1 MDTQSSPVRIRL
13 TFTDPSI
20 LSHSQRSQGM
30 NNTWLLIEPQQH
42 HRTIA
47 DVINHILHFFNL
59 HASCPNGLLLSME
72 GYVLPPSESTRI
84 LKDNDIIC
92 VKRKVMALT
101 EAIEREVN
109 RREAVDNGVL
119 LLANGEFDKENGG
132 YQSESE
138 EEISEE
144 EPSPKETA
152 SKKRKASTKL
162 GSSKKK
168 KKRSVVMDDH
178 EDKEDE
184 TTNNNGECHATKI
197 ISKKT
202 KPNKEKRSGE
212 SEIIIAK
219 VNSPSKVKRK
229 KKHRSE
235 VLSGAEDEA
244 VEDEIDHAINGESLH
259 KKITSKKKSK
269 RNEETNKEN
278 AETLDENVK
287 DNVKGVEQASTT
299 PDESKKGPSRSSR
312 RKKAKRQWRRELAN
326 VSQNEPETHLEPEV
340 SEAEKKEADGHPE
353 GLLKQDQVPT
363 KNVRKNVTE
372 KEERKRNGN
381 VETELVPCVV
391 RPGHIRFEPLDED
404 EDNKQTAVS
413 DVSFQWNGITSKKKG
428 QKWGLEKTPTFQRDA
443 YQDAIV
449 EASSM
454 LTELPVVDLNDF
466 DKLPLYSSPKEGD
479 VIAYR
484 VLELTSSWTPELTS
498 FRVGKVSH
506 YDGNIVVL
514 MPVPEYP
521 IVLDKMDEDTP
532 DDSLYKE
539 DGSLEIKFAALV
551 DVRCVKQSNS
561 DAMPAVTNG
570 VDQTLRVDGK
580 ETASSLISSSNKK
593 SNLPKDPSPV
603 VTNKGGNTW
612 NEVAEALRAKKLE
625 LLETMSEETKRDS
638 EWNKWSLRALKSS
651 ALGPTM
657 ALLRSGNI

>member
-1 MDTQSSPVRIRL
+1 
-13 TFTDPSI
+13 
-20 LSHSQRSQGM
+20 M
-30 NNTWLLIEPQQH
+30 NNTWLLIEPQH
-42 HRTIA
+42 HRTID
-47 DVINHILHFFNL
+47 DVINHLLHIFNL
-59 HASCPNGLLLSME
+59 YASCPNGILLSME

-92 VKRKVMALT
+92 VKRNAMALT
-101 EAIEREVN
+101 EVIEREVN

-119 LLANGEFDKENGG
+119 LLANGEFDKETRG

-144 EPSPKETA
+144 DPSPKETA

-162 GSSKKK
+162 RSSKKK
-168 KKRSVVMDDH
+168 KKKSVVMDDH
-178 EDKEDE
+178 EDKVVSEDE
-184 TTNNNGECHATKI
+184 TTNNNGECHPTKI
-197 ISKKT
+197 ISKET

-212 SEIIIAK
+212 SETIIAK
-219 VNSPSKVKRK
+219 VDSPKVKRK

-235 VLSGAEDEA
+235 GLSGAVHE
-244 VEDEIDHAINGESLH
+244 VVTIGIDNAINGESLPR
-259 KKITSKKKSK
+259 KITSKKKSK
-269 RNEETNKEN
+269 RNEETDKEN
-278 AETLDENVK
+278 AETLDKIVK

-299 PDESKKGPSRSSR
+299 PDEAIKGPSRSAR
-312 RKKAKRQWRRELAN
+312 RKKAKRKWRRELAN
-326 VSQNEPETHLEPEV
+326 ISQDEPETHLEPEV
-340 SEAEKKEADGHPE
+340 SKAEKKEANGHPE

-363 KNVRKNVTE
+363 KTVHTDVTE

-381 VETELVPCVV
+381 VATELVPCVV

-404 EDNKQTAVS
+404 KDIKQTDVPN
-413 DVSFQWNGITSKKKG
+413 VSFEWNGITSKKKG
-428 QKWGLEKTPTFQRDA
+428 QKWGLEKYSNFQKDA
-443 YQDAIV
+443 YQDSI
-449 EASSM
+449 EEPSM

-466 DKLPLYSSPKEGD
+466 EKLPLYSSPKEGD

-521 IVLDKMDEDTP
+521 IVLDKMDEDIP
-532 DDSLYKE
+532 DDSLYKD

-551 DVRCVKQSNS
+551 DVRCVKQSNP

-570 VDQTLRVDGK
+570 VDQALRVDGK
-580 ETASSLISSSNKK
+580 ETASSSNNKP
-593 SNLPKDPSPV
+593 NLSKDPSPV
-603 VTNKGGNTW
+603 VTNKLGNTW
-612 NEVAEALRAKKLE
+612 NELAEALRAKKSE
-625 LLETMSEETKRDS
+625 LLETISEETKGDS
-638 EWNKWSLRALKSS
+638 QWNKWSFRALKSS
-651 ALGPTM
+651 SLGPTM